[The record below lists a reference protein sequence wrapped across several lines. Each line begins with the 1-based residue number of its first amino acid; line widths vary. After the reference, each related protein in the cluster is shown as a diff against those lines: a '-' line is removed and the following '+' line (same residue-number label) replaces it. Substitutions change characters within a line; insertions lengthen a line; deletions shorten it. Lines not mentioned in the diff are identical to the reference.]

1 MVDTS
6 QYKVGIVLSVENK
19 AVPGKKP
26 LKICSIDIG
35 NATDGGG
42 GGEGPITVVT
52 NATNVRDG
60 SRIVVAPI
68 GSCVIDENGE
78 ELMIKRTVVSGTSSE
93 GMLCDARMLGW
104 GSGSAG
110 IAAQVPETCAPG
122 SAPPTTRPG
131 GGGGGGGGG
140 EGGEAALAPA
150 APGLFEKKLTKE
162 EKKALAKAKRD
173 AKKEAKSKGGEEAAD
188 EE

>member
-1 MVDTS
+1 MADTS

-19 AVPGKKP
+19 TISGKKP
-26 LKICSIDIG
+26 LKICSINIG
-35 NATDGGG
+35 NDDG
-42 GGEGPITVVT
+42 EPITVVT

-78 ELMIKRTVVSGTSSE
+78 ELTIKKTVVSGTASE

-104 GSGSAG
+104 GSANAG
-110 IAAQVPETCAPG
+110 IAAQVPELYAPG
-122 SAPPTTRPG
+122 SCPPTTKPG
-131 GGGGGGGGG
+131 AGGA
-140 EGGEAALAPA
+140 EGGEVVAPA

-173 AKKEAKSKGGEEAAD
+173 AKKEAKMKGGED

>member
-131 GGGGGGGGG
+131 GGGGGGGG

>member
-1 MVDTS
+1 MADTS

-19 AVPGKKP
+19 TISGKKP
-26 LKICSIDIG
+26 LKICSINIG
-35 NATDGGG
+35 NDDG
-42 GGEGPITVVT
+42 EPITVVT

-78 ELMIKRTVVSGTSSE
+78 ELTIKKTVVSGTASE

-104 GSGSAG
+104 GSANAG
-110 IAAQVPETCAPG
+110 IATQVPESYAPG
-122 SAPPTTRPG
+122 SCPPTTKPGAG
-131 GGGGGGGGG
+131 GGGGGA
-140 EGGEAALAPA
+140 EGGEVVAPA

-173 AKKEAKSKGGEEAAD
+173 AKKEAKMKGGEH